1 MQAYARG
8 RTDCAELA
16 DLVAAGASGE
26 AGDDAG
32 TTGGG
37 AAGGKAAKRK
47 RIYEDHRPMSEVTAG
62 IRAGRLHQAR
72 SGRTSRACSCSLCVP
87 GTAHDEPHDSLC

>member
-1 MQAYARG
+1 MAP
-8 RTDCAELA
+8 
-16 DLVAAGASGE
+16 GASGE

-32 TTGGG
+32 AIGGG

-72 SGRTSRACSCSLCVP
+72 SAPRSSRACPCREHWLIGVME
-87 GTAHDEPHDSLC
+87 AF